1 MDVNEEYVVMLLELG
16 FSILVKRHTVP
27 STASDKQRM
36 VKKKGVI
43 NIFDEQTIAIEEH
56 NDECDE
62 YEELE
67 TMTTILGLVDAEIE
81 SGEFTELQRDERE
94 KFYEQV
100 VENIVVKLT
109 EDLIND
115 PIKDPEIQLNVLMS
129 CFVLNERIII
139 RNFRYDPMNHLL
151 WLVIFG

>member
-1 MDVNEEYVVMLLELG
+1 MLLELG
-16 FSILVKRHTVP
+16 LYILVKRHTGP
-27 STASDKQRM
+27 STASDKQQM

-43 NIFDEQTIAIEEH
+43 NIFDEQTIAKQEH

>member
-16 FSILVKRHTVP
+16 FSILVKRHTGP

-151 WLVIFG
+151 WLVVFG

>member
-1 MDVNEEYVVMLLELG
+1 MLLELG
-16 FSILVKRHTVP
+16 FSILVKRHTGP
-27 STASDKQRM
+27 STASDKQQM